1 MNEKTKEMISNPA
14 GKLMGDVLSL
24 ENESSPREP
33 NSPIA
38 QSAGNPA
45 GSAIQDDILREQ
57 IIETIQ
63 TVYDPEIPVNIYELG
78 LIYDLVVESGEV
90 WVKMTL
96 TSPACPVAG
105 TLPIEVE
112 NKIAAVPG
120 VENVELELVWDP
132 PYTMEMMS
140 ESARL
145 QLGLM
150 W

>member
-1 MNEKTKEMISNPA
+1 MSDTQTNPA
-14 GKLMGDVLSL
+14 EKIMSNILSL
-24 ENESSPREP
+24 GDEPLPNEPSTPLASDNAP
-33 NSPIA
+33 
-38 QSAGNPA
+38 AGNIRD
-45 GSAIQDDILREQ
+45 AIVKEEV
-57 IIETIQ
+57 IEALQ

-78 LIYDLVVESGEV
+78 LIYDLVVESGQV
-90 WVKMTL
+90 WIKMTL

-112 NKIAAVPG
+112 NKAASVPG
-120 VENVELELVWDP
+120 VENVEVELVWEP

-145 QLGLM
+145 QLGLL

>member
-1 MNEKTKEMISNPA
+1 MNQNTDNSNNAA

-24 ENESSPREP
+24 ENEASPREP

-38 QSAGNPA
+38 HSAGNSNEN
-45 GSAIQDDILREQ
+45 SAIQDDILREQ
-57 IIETIQ
+57 IIEAIQ